1 MPGAM
6 PIAHCSIA
14 ELTTSCPIPRTVAR
28 LRQCGG
34 QPFGAEALPVGRPV
48 GYPGR
53 GAVQTGEPSARSCR
67 ADSPVLLVGRA
78 YRMVARLCSGVLMR
92 AETIRVWIDDRHPIF
107 RRGLRTCLAVDGV
120 TVIGESNR
128 FDPIPES
135 DADVLVFEVDGG
147 GLQRAVK
154 YRAAGDVRLVA
165 IIDSRDEGALY
176 DAVDAGVCAIH
187 LRTDVQP
194 DALVHSVRA
203 AYLNNTTL
211 PIDLIPRLMRRA
223 ATSAG
228 TSNSTLQPRE
238 LAVLQLLASG
248 NDTLNIA
255 SELSYSERTVK
266 NIVHDLLMKLNC
278 RNRAHAV
285 AMATR
290 QGII

>member
-1 MPGAM
+1 MGDHA
-6 PIAHCSIA
+6 
-14 ELTTSCPIPRTVAR
+14 
-28 LRQCGG
+28 
-34 QPFGAEALPVGRPV
+34 
-48 GYPGR
+48 
-53 GAVQTGEPSARSCR
+53 ARSGS
-67 ADSPVLLVGRA
+67 AHSHVLLVGWA
-78 YRMVARLCSGVLMR
+78 YRPFVRLCSGVSMR

-107 RRGLRTCLAVDGV
+107 RRGLRTCLAVDGL

-128 FDPIPES
+128 FEPLPDR
-135 DADVLVFEVDGG
+135 AVDVLVFEVDDG

-154 YRAAGDVRLVA
+154 YRAGGDVRLVA

-223 ATSAG
+223 ATSGG
-228 TSNSTLQPRE
+228 TSNSSLQPRE
-238 LAVLQLLASG
+238 LAVLQLLARG
-248 NDTLNIA
+248 DDTLNIA